1 MDYTLKISP
10 RMLELLSKDL
20 YTNLYFV
27 LAELIANAYD
37 ADAENVYVC
46 IDENEIRVEDDGVG
60 MSPNILND
68 VYLYVGSE
76 SRNSQDNARTKIKK
90 RLKMG
95 RKGIGKLAALSI
107 SNGFQLV
114 TIRDGVVSGVFI
126 PNKIETDNEILRNL
140 SPSDY
145 KLKYILQNGTAV
157 IMTSPK
163 INIPSLKETVVRNL
177 SRIFPKEMNDF
188 TIHINFKGKEFI
200 LEPDEKDIIPRL
212 ATLVTIGDEHQSL
225 KDSLDDE
232 NENIQYEHLNE
243 YSTVATLQNSSH
255 EMTDLPLNIHG
266 WIGTYKTTR
275 DMKKE
280 INEFSDNYLAIFA
293 HNKMGQRNI
302 LDIIGKNRVYESY
315 VVGNLYID
323 AFEASDFPD
332 MAATNR
338 QGYNENDPRW
348 IKALEFIRPLL
359 DKIVRMH
366 QSYALAER
374 EKKDKDKINRQVK
387 LERELSQKVEQV
399 SGEIAQNIEQG
410 LENRQN
416 IVALVSREMERMKAT
431 FGLKAKVDSNKRK
444 IIISQTLL
452 DKKVA
457 DVIYKMLLFNGV
469 PKNTIIYSNCDDPEP
484 NIPENDVYGYLR
496 DFFVNSVST
505 EKIYVLFV
513 TSKHVISIDKENPSA
528 SWGVLMEIGA
538 TWITQKDHWI
548 FNIDDFKPEEP
559 LNTRQK
565 TVEIKI
571 VSNSDGSKV
580 LSLSGA
586 MCNSFSNKIRETCV
600 QCGYA
605 PRSFE
610 ANKTELLNYVT
621 CYQVLL
627 YQIVFLKSENLHLCH
642 AQICVTSTFQ
652 VISNSLAN
660 LLLHYALN

>member
-37 ADAENVYVC
+37 ADAENVYVS
-46 IDENEIRVEDDGVG
+46 INESEIRVEDDGNG
-60 MSPNILND
+60 MTPDTLND
-68 VYLYVGSE
+68 VYLFVGSE
-76 SRNSQDNARTKIKK
+76 SRNSEQNARSDVKK

-107 SNGFQLV
+107 SNGFQLITV
-114 TIRDGVVSGVFI
+114 QGSIASGVFI
-126 PNKIETDNEILRNL
+126 PNKIEKDNEILREL
-140 SPSDY
+140 TPEDY
-145 KLKYILQNGTAV
+145 TLKYISDHGTAV
-157 IMTSPK
+157 IMSSPK
-163 INIPSLKETVVRNL
+163 VSIPSLKETVVRNL
-177 SRIFPKEMNDF
+177 SRIFPKEISDF

-200 LEPDEKDIIPRL
+200 LKPDEKDIIPRL
-212 ATLVTIGDEHQSL
+212 ATLITIGKEHASL
-225 KDSLDDE
+225 KKLMDKQ
-232 NENIQYEHLNE
+232 NPNIQYEHFNE
-243 YSTVATLQNSSH
+243 YSTNVSLLNSKH
-255 EMTDLPLNIHG
+255 EMKTLPLNIHG

-323 AFEASDFPD
+323 AFESSEFPD
-332 MAATNR
+332 MAGTNR

-359 DKIVRMH
+359 DDIIKKH
-366 QSYALAER
+366 NLFATAER
-374 EKKDKDKINRQVK
+374 AQKDKERLDKQEK
-387 LERELSQKVEQV
+387 LEQELKLKVTKV
-399 SGEIAQNIEQG
+399 SDEMTSNIKKG
-410 LENRQN
+410 IENN
-416 IVALVSREMERMKAT
+416 DDISTLVSKEVEKMKFT
-431 FGLKAKVDSNKRK
+431 FGLKAKVDGNKRK

-452 DKKVA
+452 DKNVA

-469 PKNTIIYSNCDDPEP
+469 NKDEIIYSNCADPEP
-484 NIPENDVYGYLR
+484 NIPENDVYGYLQK
-496 DFFVNSVST
+496 FFVESAST

-513 TSKHVISIDKENPSA
+513 TSKHIINVDKDNPAA

-538 TWITQKDHWI
+538 TWITKKDHWI

-565 TVEIKI
+565 IVQIKI
-571 VSNSDGSKV
+571 ITNADGSRA
-580 LSLSGA
+580 LSLSSA
-586 MCNSFSNKIRETCV
+586 MCNSFVTKIMETCE
-600 QCGYA
+600 QCCFH
-605 PRSFE
+605 PRPFDE
-610 ANKTELLNYVT
+610 NKKELQTYVT
-621 CYQVLL
+621 
-627 YQIVFLKSENLHLCH
+627 VFEP
-642 AQICVTSTFQ
+642 
-652 VISNSLAN
+652 
-660 LLLHYALN
+660 

>member
-37 ADAENVYVC
+37 ADAENVYVS
-46 IDENEIRVEDDGVG
+46 INESEIRVEDDGNG
-60 MSPNILND
+60 MAPDTLND
-68 VYLYVGSE
+68 VYLFVGSE
-76 SRNSQDNARTKIKK
+76 SRNSKRNARSTVKK

-107 SNGFQLV
+107 SNGFQLITV
-114 TIRDGVVSGVFI
+114 QNSVASGVFI
-126 PNKIETDNEILRNL
+126 PNKIEHDNEILQEL
-140 SPSDY
+140 TSDDY
-145 KLKYILQNGTAV
+145 TLKYISEHGTAV
-157 IMTSPK
+157 IMSSPK
-163 INIPSLKETVVRNL
+163 VSIPSLKETVVRNL
-177 SRIFPKEMNDF
+177 SRIFPKEIPDF
-188 TIHINFKGKEFI
+188 IIHINFKGKEFI
-200 LEPDEKDIIPRL
+200 LQPDEKDIIPRL
-212 ATLVTIGDEHQSL
+212 ATLITIGKEHSSL
-225 KDSLDDE
+225 KNLMDKQ
-232 NENIQYEHLNE
+232 NPNIQYEHYKE
-243 YSTVATLQNSSH
+243 YSTNVNLLNSKHQMKS
-255 EMTDLPLNIHG
+255 LPLNIHG

-323 AFEASDFPD
+323 AFEAAEFPD
-332 MAATNR
+332 MAGTNR

-359 DKIVRMH
+359 DDIIKKH
-366 QSYALAER
+366 QTFATAER
-374 EKKDKDKINRQVK
+374 AQKDKEKIDKQEK
-387 LERELSQKVEQV
+387 LEQQLKLKVTKV
-399 SGEIAQNIEQG
+399 SDEIASNITKG
-410 LENRQN
+410 LESSDD
-416 IVALVSREMERMKAT
+416 ISALVSHEVEKMKSAL
-431 FGLKAKVDSNKRK
+431 GLKAKVDGNKRK

-469 PKNTIIYSNCDDPEP
+469 QKDEIIYSNCADPEP
-484 NIPENDVYGYLR
+484 NIPENDVYGYLQK
-496 DFFVNSVST
+496 FFVESAST

-513 TSKHVISIDKENPSA
+513 TSKHIINVDKANPAA

-565 TVEIKI
+565 IVEIKLI
-571 VSNSDGSKV
+571 TNADGETV
-580 LSLSGA
+580 LSLSSA
-586 MCNSFSNKIRETCV
+586 MCNSFVRKIIETCE
-600 QCGYA
+600 QCGFS
-605 PRSFE
+605 PKQFDE
-610 ANKTELLNYVT
+610 NKNELLTYVT
-621 CYQVLL
+621 
-627 YQIVFLKSENLHLCH
+627 VFEP
-642 AQICVTSTFQ
+642 
-652 VISNSLAN
+652 
-660 LLLHYALN
+660 